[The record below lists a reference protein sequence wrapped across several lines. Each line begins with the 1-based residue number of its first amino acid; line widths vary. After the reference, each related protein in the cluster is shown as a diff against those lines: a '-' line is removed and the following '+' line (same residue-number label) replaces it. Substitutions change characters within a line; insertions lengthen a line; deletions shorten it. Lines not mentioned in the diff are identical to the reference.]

1 MTGAGS
7 DGRIEED
14 GPARPKNRP
23 KNRPEAAPGRD
34 VKQRPEPAPE
44 RDAKPGSRR
53 KWLALGALIAI
64 VAVAALL
71 RFWDLAINP
80 AGIYGDEAAE
90 GLDAARLL
98 HQPGFHADFGV
109 WFTSDGGRE
118 ALFAYVVA
126 AVYNFTGVTILALRA
141 TAAAFGVAGVIG
153 IWALGRRF
161 GEWVGLTAAAW
172 AAGSLWLICISR
184 DGMRNTIVPFFGAV
198 ALIAL
203 LRWAARPGRGAAL
216 IAGAVT
222 SVAALYTYQPL
233 KLLPVLAVVWLLWLR
248 RVDRERYDRL
258 RAGVVPFA
266 IAFLVVAAPMIA
278 VAITDPTNYFGR
290 AAEVSAL
297 NPDVT
302 SRDWIPTHILK
313 TIGMFGFFGDG
324 NGRHNVS
331 MLPLLPLPL
340 VGLAALGLRRLWL
353 DRRDAAKS
361 LILLSLPIFMLP
373 PLIATE
379 GWSPHFLRVLGLA
392 APLGVTIGLGAAEFV
407 ELARRHRW
415 RAAGGRGAGGGAG
428 GRRAG
433 GRAAGGA
440 AIAAVALTLALV
452 AAWSG
457 YVYLNRS
464 AADQYEPY
472 RLDIVAAGQYAHD
485 HPTSAV
491 VMDSFSETNL
501 QLIYWPNPPALF
513 VPGDRISN
521 PAQYRTIVGLNQ
533 ADLASCLG
541 PELAARAVPIA
552 WDPAGQP
559 SVWAVTP

>member
-1 MTGAGS
+1 MRGAGS
-7 DGRIEED
+7 DGRTEED

-23 KNRPEAAPGRD
+23 EAAPGRED
-34 VKQRPEPAPE
+34 KQRPEPAPD

-53 KWLALGALIAI
+53 KWLALGVLIAI

-222 SVAALYTYQPL
+222 SLAALYTYQPL

-248 RVDRERYDRL
+248 RVDRERYYQL
-258 RAGVVPFA
+258 RAGVVTFA

-297 NPDVT
+297 NPGVT
-302 SRDWIPTHILK
+302 SRDWIPTHLVK

-340 VGLAALGLRRLWL
+340 AGLAALGLRRLWRS
-353 DRRDAAKS
+353 RRDAASS

-407 ELARRHRW
+407 EWVRTRDFHGRPAR
-415 RAAGGRGAGGGAG
+415 
-428 GRRAG
+428 GRR
-433 GRAAGGA
+433 AGGA
-440 AIAAVALTLALV
+440 AIAVVALTLALV

-457 YVYLNRS
+457 FVYLDRS

-472 RLDIVAAGQYAHD
+472 RLDVVAAGQYAHD
-485 HPTSAV
+485 HPNSAV
-491 VMDSFSETNL
+491 VMDSFSEMNL

-513 VPGDRISN
+513 TPGERISN
-521 PAQYRTIVGLNQ
+521 PTQYRTIVGLNQ

-552 WDPAGQP
+552 WDPARQP